1 MEKHSNH
8 LSGMYEQEV
17 YTLSQSNYR
26 KYGLNMFMLSVV
38 FVQILTDV
46 SLEMSV
52 CSKLVNLIITCICA
66 LSFLFVFMSSFVKKE
81 LLGEKTFL
89 ITILLTCCIFSII
102 GQRIGLLYWNE
113 FTYKNIALVAIALC
127 LLFRLIFWIFLSLQK
142 VETYKSTIRFGLLT
156 ILISL
161 IGLFCF
167 YQYDSVHI
175 DFLETLIQSFV
186 SIFSFATSYIDL
198 LPIEVT
204 HFYLIAD
211 SILWYLPCISFVLYN
226 HNMYNNLI
234 K

>member
-1 MEKHSNH
+1 MH
-8 LSGMYEQEV
+8 EQEV
-17 YTLSQSNYR
+17 YTLPQSSYR
-26 KYGLNMFMLSVV
+26 KHGFNVFMLSIA
-38 FVQILTDV
+38 FAQILSDV

-66 LSFLFVFMSSFVKKE
+66 LSFLFVFMSSFVKRG

-89 ITILLTCCIFSII
+89 ITILLTCCVFSII
-102 GQRIGLLYWNE
+102 GQRIALLYWNE
-113 FTYKNIALVAIALC
+113 FAYKNIVIITIALC
-127 LLFRLIFWIFLSLQK
+127 LLFRLIFWVFLSLQK

-167 YQYDSVHI
+167 YQCDSVHV
-175 DFLETLIQSFV
+175 DFLETLIQSLV

-204 HFYLIAD
+204 HFYLMAD
-211 SILWYLPCISFVLYN
+211 SILWYLPCISFGLYN

>member
-1 MEKHSNH
+1 MH
-8 LSGMYEQEV
+8 EQEV
-17 YTLSQSNYR
+17 YTLPQSSYR
-26 KYGLNMFMLSVV
+26 KHGFNVFMLSIA
-38 FVQILTDV
+38 FAQILSDV

-66 LSFLFVFMSSFVKKE
+66 LSFLFVFMSSFVKRG

-89 ITILLTCCIFSII
+89 ITILLTCCVFSII
-102 GQRIGLLYWNE
+102 GQRIALLYWNE
-113 FTYKNIALVAIALC
+113 FAYKNIVIITIALC
-127 LLFRLIFWIFLSLQK
+127 LLFRLIFWVFLSLQK

-167 YQYDSVHI
+167 YQCDSVHV
-175 DFLETLIQSFV
+175 DFLETLIQSLV

-204 HFYLIAD
+204 HFYLMAD

>member
-1 MEKHSNH
+1 MH
-8 LSGMYEQEV
+8 EQEV
-17 YTLSQSNYR
+17 YTLPQLSYR
-26 KYGLNMFMLSVV
+26 KHGFNVFMLSIA
-38 FVQILTDV
+38 FAQILSDV

-66 LSFLFVFMSSFVKKE
+66 LSFLFVFMSSFVKRG

-89 ITILLTCCIFSII
+89 ITILLTCCVFSII
-102 GQRIGLLYWNE
+102 GQRIALLYWNE
-113 FTYKNIALVAIALC
+113 FAYKNIVIITIALC
-127 LLFRLIFWIFLSLQK
+127 LLFRLIFWVFLSLQK

-167 YQYDSVHI
+167 YQCDSVHV
-175 DFLETLIQSFV
+175 DFLETLIQSLV

-204 HFYLIAD
+204 HFYLMAD